1 MSITTTGLSAT
12 AQELVAS
19 DKGLLAMDESVA
31 TCNQRFAAL
40 GIAETIESR
49 RAYRELLVTTP
60 GLGSSISGVIL
71 FDETIRQRTTDGVA
85 FTSVL
90 NDAGIIVGIKV
101 DQGKEALFGSKGE
114 TITQGL
120 DGLRTRLVEYAE
132 LGAHFAKWRAVFTI
146 GDSTPSAR
154 CVEENAQALA
164 HYAALCQEMG
174 LVPIVEPEVL
184 MDGSHSMQRCR
195 DVTENVLG
203 AVFTALQDQGIAL
216 DAMLL
221 KPNMVLP
228 GLSCATQNSLE
239 EVANATERCL
249 LATVPENVAGIT
261 FLSGGQSG
269 ELASARLNAM
279 NTSTSSRPPWPLAFS
294 FGRALQQPGLAI
306 WRGEKANVVR
316 AQRALIHRAR
326 CNRAA
331 RRGEYSPAME
341 TP

>member
-1 MSITTTGLSAT
+1 
-12 AQELVAS
+12 
-19 DKGLLAMDESVA
+19 
-31 TCNQRFAAL
+31 
-40 GIAETIESR
+40 
-49 RAYRELLVTTP
+49 
-60 GLGSSISGVIL
+60 
-71 FDETIRQRTTDGVA
+71 
-85 FTSVL
+85 
-90 NDAGIIVGIKV
+90 
-101 DQGKEALFGSKGE
+101 
-114 TITQGL
+114 
-120 DGLRTRLVEYAE
+120 
-132 LGAHFAKWRAVFTI
+132 
-146 GDSTPSAR
+146 
-154 CVEENAQALA
+154 VEENAQALA